1 MPQEVE
7 DNNSSLSIDCNENLV
22 HEDSSSPP
30 IKGEMDMLH
39 DEHFYKGNVY
49 ENKFD
54 FDNEDEVNLVEDDF
68 FSNLMKNLGIILFVA
83 TWHADGNEKMCFS
96 CASSSIGHCF
106 ACVTFV
112 LWRTSLILP
121 F

>member
-22 HEDSSSPP
+22 HEDSTSPP

-39 DEHFYKGNVY
+39 DENFYKGNVY

-68 FSNLMKNLGIILFVA
+68 FSNLMKKPSNQNQDDSEEQNTFEPSA
-83 TWHADGNEKMCFS
+83 ARSFEPS
-96 CASSSIGHCF
+96 
-106 ACVTFV
+106 VT
-112 LWRTSLILP
+112 
-121 F
+121 